1 MTRTNK
7 PKRKVIGSLTGEV
20 WTTRSAKIPRRKL
33 KDGRTETGREIPE
46 GHPEFEGEP
55 KVEEAEEIEILIEV
69 PKEEE
74 PEDDGLEWKPAG
86 QVEWNPEPIRIEE
99 APEPEPIRGRQAPR
113 TTPKDH
119 DKIEDLIMGMVACV
133 DNNNYSTEDKV
144 SMIAKLFEGTTDVR
158 VETSQ
163 YVISSRVYGFL
174 AMGVSIALLLKG
186 GVSLSGG
193 LFQNYRN
200 MINQKV
206 EQDPLEADPFGEED
220 GPN

>member
-1 MTRTNK
+1 MSRTNK

-33 KDGRTETGREIPE
+33 SDGRTETGREIPE
-46 GHPEFEGEP
+46 GHPEFEGES

-74 PEDDGLEWKPAG
+74 DDGLEWKPAG
-86 QVEWNPEPIRIEE
+86 QVEWKPEPIHIEE
-99 APEPEPIRGRQAPR
+99 APEPKPVRGRQAPR

-119 DKIEDLIMGMVACV
+119 DKIQDLIMGMVACV
-133 DNNNYSTEDKV
+133 DNNTYSTEDKV

-163 YVISSRVYGFL
+163 YVMSSRMYGVL
-174 AMGVSIALLLKG
+174 AMGVSLVLLLKG
-186 GVSLSGG
+186 GVALAGG
-193 LFQNYRN
+193 LFENYRN
-200 MINQKV
+200 MINPKV
-206 EQDPLEADPFGEED
+206 EEDPLEADPFGEVD